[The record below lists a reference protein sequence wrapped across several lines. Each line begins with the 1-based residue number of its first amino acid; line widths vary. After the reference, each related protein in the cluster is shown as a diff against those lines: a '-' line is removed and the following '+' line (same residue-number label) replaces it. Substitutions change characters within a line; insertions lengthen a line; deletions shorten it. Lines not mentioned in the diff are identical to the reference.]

1 LAKSAYDKL
10 LITKLKA
17 KRKKNTDLDCPFS
30 LRAKFHHFKKY
41 CLDSFFLVLLPIDAK
56 CFFELPLNDA
66 TQENFK
72 EKNLVPNAPQKHF
85 KKR

>member
-1 LAKSAYDKL
+1 
-10 LITKLKA
+10 
-17 KRKKNTDLDCPFS
+17 
-30 LRAKFHHFKKY
+30 
-41 CLDSFFLVLLPIDAK
+41 LDSFFLVLLPIDAK
-56 CFFELPLNDA
+56 SFFELPLNDA